1 MWAIL
6 TSLVKLNFP
15 SESLSEIVEIFKDN
29 YLENSDD
36 LKSSFTDGPYGDKMI
51 DYFIPGI
58 NNIYVVFLSKI

>member
-15 SESLSEIVEIFKDN
+15 SESLSEIVEIFKDK
-29 YLENSDD
+29 YLENLDD
-36 LKSSFTDGPYGDKMI
+36 LKSSFTDRPCGDKMI

-58 NNIYVVFLSKI
+58 NNIYVVFRSKI